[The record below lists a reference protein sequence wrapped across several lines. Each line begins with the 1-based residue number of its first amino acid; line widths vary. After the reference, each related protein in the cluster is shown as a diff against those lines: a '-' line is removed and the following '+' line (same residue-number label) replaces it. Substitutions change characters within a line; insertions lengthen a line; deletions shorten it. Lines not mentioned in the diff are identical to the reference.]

1 MNAIQ
6 LPECNNPRVPVAE
19 HTWHHMVEIQPRF
32 NDFDIFRHVN
42 NSSYMQYL
50 DLAKVKYFETALGHK
65 VSTDAE
71 IAAVIVNI
79 NVNFYSPTYFNEP
92 VVVLTACVRISQH
105 SFTLEQRVVNPETG
119 DVKCAAT
126 VVLAAIDPAT
136 ATSAP
141 LSPEWKAGL
150 ARMES

>member
-1 MNAIQ
+1 
-6 LPECNNPRVPVAE
+6 
-19 HTWHHMVEIQPRF
+19 MVEIQPRF